1 MKGISTQ
8 KLRDELMMIPEM
20 ANEVEEG
27 KEGDISPTVRATALA
42 SNPTP
47 DIVVGLTAMKQ
58 MQEEENGD
66 MTRREKRE

>member
-20 ANEVEEG
+20 PNEVEEG
-27 KEGDISPTVRATALA
+27 KEGDLSPTGRATALA
-42 SNPTP
+42 SNTTP

-58 MQEEENGD
+58 M
-66 MTRREKRE
+66 